1 MKEQNTLVD
10 LAIRQIITDLACGD
24 HTAISELL
32 EALPPAVLENFI
44 GDDLDLTK

>member
-1 MKEQNTLVD
+1 MKEQTLVD

-24 HTAISELL
+24 HTALSELL

-44 GDDLDLTK
+44 GDDLD